1 MNRANLQTAN
11 AINDQIKSRESV
23 IEYLK
28 RYEKDN
34 DPIRAVAELLTSCKN
49 VGNERIK
56 KELATAFIKRAIDLM
71 REEIEAF
78 EKQFSELK

>member
-11 AINDQIKSRESV
+11 AINDQIKNRESI

-34 DPIRAVAELLTSCKN
+34 DPIRAVSELLTSCQN
-49 VGNERIK
+49 VGNSTLK
-56 KELATAFIKRAIDLM
+56 KALATAFIQRGIELM
-71 REEIEAF
+71 RAEIEKL
-78 EKQFSELK
+78 ESEFSELK